1 MTVPSCQ
8 ERKTS
13 RTSVTES
20 TASSSSQPSAK
31 ACIMAYSM
39 PLWTIFAKWP
49 APTLPACTAPNSPSG
64 LRASKIG
71 CTFATCSA
79 SPPYISA

>member
-1 MTVPSCQ
+1 MPSCQ
-8 ERKTS
+8 ERNTS

-20 TASSSSQPSAK
+20 AASSSSQPSAK

-39 PLWTIFAKWP
+39 PLWTILAKWP
-49 APTLPACTAPNSPSG
+49 APTLPAWTAPNSPSG
-64 LRASKIG
+64 LSASKTG
-71 CTFATCSA
+71 WTLATCSA